1 MNMNCIGGVY
11 SYNVKPNTVAASI
24 SSNPVKFYEG
34 KDNKTS
40 SPDDMINAIN
50 AQGAVNKPFVT
61 TTNELT
67 FGENGAI
74 VADRIKTGTPARV
87 NKRSI
92 DFSKMTIQNGKVQF
106 GNPVSV
112 ELPTGNALSVDEAKE
127 KYINTMLSNSSNI
140 LNCVFLVKDS
150 DGSDIQVSIS
160 ADKKDP
166 YKIMVSTRKDMNGK
180 FEDDTVN
187 SFNSTIGSSDDAIK
201 TVIQSELEK
210 YGIENMKQMA
220 ISNQD

>member
-1 MNMNCIGGVY
+1 MNMNCIGGLY

-74 VADRIKTGTPARV
+74 VADRR
-87 NKRSI
+87 
-92 DFSKMTIQNGKVQF
+92 KMTIQNGKVQF

-210 YGIENMKQMA
+210 YGIENMKQIA

>member
-74 VADRIKTGTPARV
+74 VADRR
-87 NKRSI
+87 
-92 DFSKMTIQNGKVQF
+92 KMTIQNGKVQF

-150 DGSDIQVSIS
+150 DGGDIQVSIS

-210 YGIENMKQMA
+210 YGIENMKQIA

>member
-74 VADRIKTGTPARV
+74 VADRK
-87 NKRSI
+87 
-92 DFSKMTIQNGKVQF
+92 KMTIQNGKVQF

-112 ELPTGNALSVDEAKE
+112 ELPTGNVLSVDEAKE

-180 FEDDTVN
+180 FEDNTVN
-187 SFNSTIGSSDDAIK
+187 SFNSAIGSSDEAIK

-210 YGIENMKQMA
+210 YGIENMKQIA

>member
-11 SYNVKPNTVAASI
+11 SHNVKPNTVAASI

-74 VADRIKTGTPARV
+74 VADRR
-87 NKRSI
+87 
-92 DFSKMTIQNGKVQF
+92 KMTIQNGKVQF

-210 YGIENMKQMA
+210 YGIENMKQIA

>member
-74 VADRIKTGTPARV
+74 VADRR
-87 NKRSI
+87 
-92 DFSKMTIQNGKVQF
+92 KMTIQNGKVQF

-210 YGIENMKQMA
+210 YGIENMKQIA

>member
-74 VADRIKTGTPARV
+74 VADRR
-87 NKRSI
+87 
-92 DFSKMTIQNGKVQF
+92 KMTIQNGKVQF

>member
-74 VADRIKTGTPARV
+74 VADRR
-87 NKRSI
+87 
-92 DFSKMTIQNGKVQF
+92 KMTIQNGKVQF

-140 LNCVFLVKDS
+140 INCVFLVKDS

-210 YGIENMKQMA
+210 YGIENMKQIA

>member
-24 SSNPVKFYEG
+24 SSNPVKYYEG

-74 VADRIKTGTPARV
+74 VADRR
-87 NKRSI
+87 
-92 DFSKMTIQNGKVQF
+92 KMTIQNGKVQF

-210 YGIENMKQMA
+210 YGIENMKQIA

>member
-1 MNMNCIGGVY
+1 
-11 SYNVKPNTVAASI
+11 
-24 SSNPVKFYEG
+24 
-34 KDNKTS
+34 
-40 SPDDMINAIN
+40 
-50 AQGAVNKPFVT
+50 
-61 TTNELT
+61 
-67 FGENGAI
+67 
-74 VADRIKTGTPARV
+74 
-87 NKRSI
+87 
-92 DFSKMTIQNGKVQF
+92 MTIQNGKVQF